1 MALALVLMGTA
12 VVLSDSVNAADGA
25 QDSETDTPVNW
36 QVLPLRDAVI
46 DGDSSIS
53 ASANQKVTID
63 GTVDVIAGGELSI
76 KGQLVINDGAT
87 LNLEQGAIVT
97 IDAGATVIVDG
108 DLVIEGANGN
118 ATTFTFNG
126 KEMTIN
132 GYVSLDGANSFTSS
146 TGKVTVNGTLEIN
159 DEASATLY
167 NAEVSEN
174 GEVLVYGDAKTT
186 TNGTITNNGTI
197 IVDSEKLSDG
207 LSVVMGENAVLDI
220 INAYSASGSI
230 TASDADG
237 CKLTLTKVAGAT
249 VSTATVGQ
257 DEDAVTTMYIAG
269 TIMYAVDAA
278 STNNDAKI
286 TIEGGAVEVAEDVT
300 LGEGV
305 VMDVRAGELKVSAQ
319 MTVTDNGAKIVGEAA
334 GKVTVTGKIVTKTDI
349 DANTAGEG
357 QDTTKDLP
365 INAVMYRD
373 ASANYVYTTLVTA
386 INADAAESVT
396 VYGAN
401 AVAEDVTVTIDT
413 TITMT
418 DGSSLEIS
426 KDATVTVNADNRS
439 SGRITTSSKAVASID
454 VKGTLEFQNYAKSR
468 ASNVTITA
476 DTLKEVENARTY
488 TNIFNAIQGAAT
500 GETVEVYREILNLDA
515 NLTVPAGITLSI
527 PANKT
532 LNVLNDVTV
541 TVEGTVKSLGIYAL
555 VPSVPAGEGTPA
567 KAAGATVVNGMFLYN
582 NGSYTDS
589 IVGAYF
595 GYDGMKAIAPV
606 TSVPG
611 IIEDIEGTD
620 ITLYGKM
627 TVETLDFSAY
637 DGEINYVIKPA
648 NDLTF
653 GTITLGSV
661 AFDATDAK
669 TVTGTIVLANGSIV
683 LDNVTGIKASNVVE
697 KNAANEDVTVS
708 AIDGNV
714 TAGDKDA
721 TVQNE
726 TGSVTV
732 DGTVESAAS
741 VSVAL
746 TVAADATL
754 TVDAGQYSDVTVEG
768 TMDIAGT
775 ATFTDVTVVGAV
787 TIQDE
792 VTAANVSGDL
802 FVGVSYDAET
812 GIVTNLGSGASMN
825 GLVLTATGTA
835 YVAPT
840 AEVGDSFDTMKST
853 AYYRGT
859 DDLYVT
865 AYVLDSSAN
874 KAVNDI
880 KIAVENA
887 VFDGWLANGVKV
899 TDTDMVGV
907 DKMASVYADIITEIY
922 NVQVTAD
929 NGIGTIAV
937 DNIVLQKAG
946 NVFVFGDGTLLEAGE
961 YKILYKLN
969 SGFSGDNVVISV
981 NGVEIAGDTITLSG
995 NPANGSKTVDV
1006 NISVFGT
1013 EAVTGQGSVV
1023 TVSGDDGM
1031 GLTDYLLIILVVLV
1045 VVMAILVATRLMR
1058 S

>member
-46 DGDSSIS
+46 DGASSIT
-53 ASANQKVTID
+53 ASATQKVTID
-63 GTVDVIAGGELSI
+63 GTVDVVAGGVLSI
-76 KGQLVINDGAT
+76 SGQLVINDGAT
-87 LNLEQGAIVT
+87 LNLAQGAEVVINE
-97 IDAGATVIVDG
+97 GATVIVDG
-108 DLVIEGANGN
+108 DLVIAGAGGDVT
-118 ATTFTFNG
+118 TTFTFNG
-126 KEMTIN
+126 KEMTVN

-146 TGKVTVNGTLEIN
+146 TGKVTVTGTLEIN
-159 DEASATLY
+159 DEASATLD

-174 GEVLVYGDAKTT
+174 GEILVYGDAKTV
-186 TNGTITNNGTI
+186 NGTITNNGTI
-197 IVDSEKLSDG
+197 TVDSEKLSTG
-207 LSVVMGENAVLDI
+207 FSVVMGENAVLDV

-237 CKLTLTKVAGAT
+237 CKLILTKVAGAT

-278 STNNDAKI
+278 SINTDTTI
-286 TIEGGAVEVAEDVT
+286 TILNGTVEVAEDVT

-305 VMDVRAGELKVSAQ
+305 LMDVKAGELKVSAL
-319 MTVTDNGAKIVGEAA
+319 MTVTDNGAKIVGEAT

-349 DANTAGEG
+349 DANTATEGES
-357 QDTTKDLP
+357 TKDLP

-386 INADAAESVT
+386 INTDAAESVF

-401 AVAEDVTVTIDT
+401 AVAEDVIVTIDT
-413 TITMT
+413 TINMT
-418 DGSSLEIS
+418 SGSSLEIS

-439 SGRITTSSKAVASID
+439 SGRVTTYGEITTTPSID

-500 GETVEVYREILNLDA
+500 GETVSVYRETLDLDA

-527 PANKT
+527 PAGKT

-541 TVEGTVKSLGIYAL
+541 TVDGTVRSAGNYTLTPA
-555 VPSVPAGEGTPA
+555 VAAGEGTPA
-567 KAAGATVVNGMFLYN
+567 KAAGATIVNGMFLYS
-582 NGSYTDS
+582 NGTYTSD

-595 GYDGMKAIAPV
+595 GYDGMDAIAPV

-611 IIEDIEGTD
+611 IIEDIEGVN
-620 ITLYGKM
+620 IVLNGKM

-637 DGEINYVIKPA
+637 EGKIKYVIKPA

-661 AFDATDAK
+661 AFDATGAK
-669 TVTGTIVLANGSIV
+669 TVTGTIVLANGSVV
-683 LDNVTGIKASNVVE
+683 LDNVTGIQAGNVVE
-697 KNAANEDVTVS
+697 KNAANEDVTIS
-708 AIDGNV
+708 GINGTIA
-714 TAGDKDA
+714 AGDKDA
-721 TVQNE
+721 AVQNE

-732 DGTVESAAS
+732 EGAIASAAT
-741 VSVAL
+741 VNVAL

-754 TVDAGQYSDVTVEG
+754 TVNVGQYSDVTVEG

-775 ATFTDVTVVGAV
+775 ATFTNVTVVGAV

-792 VTAANVSGDL
+792 VTAANVSGNL

-825 GLVLTATGTA
+825 GLVLTATGAA

-840 AEVGDSFDTMKST
+840 AEVGDSFGTMKST
-853 AYYRGT
+853 AYYRGA

-865 AYVLDSSAN
+865 AYVLDTSAG
-874 KAVNDI
+874 KAVNSI

-899 TDTDMVGV
+899 TDTDKVGA
-907 DKMASVYADIITEIY
+907 DNMASVYADIITEIY

-981 NGVEIAGDTITLSG
+981 NGVEITGDTITLSG

-1006 NISVFGT
+1006 NVSVFGT
-1013 EAVTGQGSVV
+1013 EAAGQGSVV